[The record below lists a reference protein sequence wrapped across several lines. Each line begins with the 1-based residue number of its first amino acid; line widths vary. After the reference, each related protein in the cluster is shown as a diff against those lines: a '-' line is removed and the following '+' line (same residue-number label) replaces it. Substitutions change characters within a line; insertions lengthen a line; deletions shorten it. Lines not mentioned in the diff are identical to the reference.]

1 MYQLK
6 YAINLEKVLKYIP
19 KEDQNKI
26 RAFLDTLNG
35 IKNPFSILKKMQG
48 DGDLYKYRV
57 GNYRMVCKVHKKE
70 LIILIVDIAD
80 RKHIYKRI
88 KR

>member
-19 KEDQNKI
+19 KNDQAKI
-26 RAFLDTLNG
+26 IGFLDVLDG
-35 IKNPFSILKKMQG
+35 IKNPFSILEKMHG
-48 DGDLYKYRV
+48 ECDFYKYRV
-57 GNYRMVCKVHKKE
+57 GNYRIVCKISKKE

-88 KR
+88 KL